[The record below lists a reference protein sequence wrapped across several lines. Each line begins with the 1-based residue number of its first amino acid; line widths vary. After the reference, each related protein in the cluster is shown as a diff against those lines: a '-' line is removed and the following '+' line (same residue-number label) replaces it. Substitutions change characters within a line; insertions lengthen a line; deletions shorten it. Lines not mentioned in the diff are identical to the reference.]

1 MIPLADHGDR
11 DGQPAYGLGVHGEGD
26 DGDDAAAN
34 AAGDERA
41 AVAFDAAQS
50 AQEGDDHH
58 HRWNLKVSHFTSA
71 AQTVL
76 VQRQIPRQIQRRRW
90 TRICPRLGFWS

>member
-1 MIPLADHGDR
+1 MILLADHGDR
-11 DGQPAYGLGVHGEGD
+11 DGQPDHGRLGLVVHGEGD

-50 AQEGDDHH
+50 A
-58 HRWNLKVSHFTSA
+58 
-71 AQTVL
+71 
-76 VQRQIPRQIQRRRW
+76 
-90 TRICPRLGFWS
+90 